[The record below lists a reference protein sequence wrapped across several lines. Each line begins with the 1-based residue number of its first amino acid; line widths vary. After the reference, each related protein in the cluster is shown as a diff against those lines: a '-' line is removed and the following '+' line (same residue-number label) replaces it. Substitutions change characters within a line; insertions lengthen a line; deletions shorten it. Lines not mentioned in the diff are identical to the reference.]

1 MNGDAFDKSSLNTV
15 VRLPKRG
22 QYDKDTIFGIL
33 DSHFLCHVSTVHD
46 GQPYVIPTAY
56 GRDGETLY
64 LHGSS
69 KSRMLDW
76 LSEGRPL
83 CLVVT
88 LLDGLVLA
96 RSVFH
101 SSMNYRSVIVYGH
114 ARRVEGDEKMHG
126 LLRITE
132 QIMPGRWAEARSPN
146 DLELKA
152 TAVLAVTID
161 TASAKVRTGPP
172 GDDAEDYALPIWAG
186 VLPVRYANDQ
196 PVPDPAMTA
205 PLPVPQS
212 VLHKLNPDA
221 HADRISL

>member
-1 MNGDAFDKSSLNTV
+1 MTDRTYSKTARNTV
-15 VRLPKRG
+15 SRLPKRG
-22 QYDKDTIFGIL
+22 HYDKDTIFGIL

-76 LSEGRPL
+76 LSDGRPL

-101 SSMNYRSVIVYGH
+101 SSMNYRSVVIYGH

-126 LLRITE
+126 LLRVTE
-132 QIMPGRWAEARSPN
+132 HIVAGRWAEARTPN
-146 DLELKA
+146 DLEMKA

-172 GDDAEDYALPIWAG
+172 GDDAEDYALPVWAG
-186 VLPVRYANDQ
+186 VLPVRQGYDP
-196 PVPDPAMTA
+196 PVPDPAMPAT
-205 PLPVPQS
+205 LPTPRS
-212 VLHKLNPDA
+212 VLNMLNPDS